1 MDPNA
6 DIDQPRLH
14 LNRAKSPSEPKNA
27 LELEEGFDPTLAEEL
42 KKNWKTS
49 FKQKNQYFF
58 GSVNVVRILS
68 DGKREAFADE
78 RRTNVAA
85 GE

>member
-1 MDPNA
+1 
-6 DIDQPRLH
+6 
-14 LNRAKSPSEPKNA
+14 
-27 LELEEGFDPTLAEEL
+27 
-42 KKNWKTS
+42 
-49 FKQKNQYFF
+49 
-58 GSVNVVRILS
+58 VNVVRILP